1 MYIPIS
7 SHQSRT
13 VLGRVI
19 AVACMVVMLCPA
31 PRIFAGPLSS
41 LLSIKVLSVS
51 GTADNT
57 ITSLEFINDVTLRI
71 EAVQVGYLSHFG
83 NFTGDFSYL
92 AVASPVSITLVG
104 NATLTNDV
112 GEQLFLTAT
121 VLELG
126 AGYPYQVTG
135 TLVVTGGTGRFAGAT
150 GTIAVKGVDGEE
162 LTDTFNLAG
171 TLITLK

>member
-1 MYIPIS
+1 M
-7 SHQSRT
+7 
-13 VLGRVI
+13 L
-19 AVACMVVMLCPA
+19 VMLCPA
-31 PRIFAGPLSS
+31 PRIFAASLSS
-41 LLSIKVLSVS
+41 LLTVKVLNVS
-51 GTADNT
+51 GTASNT

-71 EAVQVGYLSHFG
+71 EAVQMGYLSHFG

-121 VLELG
+121 VLEVG
-126 AGYPYQVTG
+126 TDYPYQVYG

-150 GTIAVKGVDGEE
+150 GSITVRGVDGEE
-162 LTDTFNLAG
+162 LTDTFSLAG
-171 TLITLK
+171 TLITFK